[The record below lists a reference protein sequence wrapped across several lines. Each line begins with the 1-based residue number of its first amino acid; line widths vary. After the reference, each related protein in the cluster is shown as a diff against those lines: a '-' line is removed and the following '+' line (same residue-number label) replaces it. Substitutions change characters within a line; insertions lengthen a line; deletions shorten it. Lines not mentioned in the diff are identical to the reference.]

1 MLLLYILVAHLKEKR
16 MPSDKRIVAYLE
28 DDDWKLWEN
37 AIKKYKM
44 DKSKL
49 LKEIVHAWLF
59 ANKLQ
64 LESKK

>member
-1 MLLLYILVAHLKEKR
+1 
-16 MPSDKRIVAYLE
+16 MPSEKRIVAYLE
-28 DDDWKLWEN
+28 DGDWELWN
-37 AIKKYKM
+37 KATKKYDM

-64 LESKK
+64 LLSKNG